1 MTENKPTGLR
11 TNYYLAR
18 VDHPQREDQPPYTAE
33 CEDIIEALGMDFDE
47 GNVFKSLW
55 RTAAARMG
63 NVKPGLSEVYEAEK
77 RVHYTGRILRRIR
90 RTVDKILAPE

>member
-1 MTENKPTGLR
+1 MAENKPTGLR

-47 GNVFKSLW
+47 GCEFKSLW
-55 RTAAARMG
+55 RTAAARLG
-63 NVKPGLSEVYEAEK
+63 NAKPGLTEVYEAEK
-77 RVHYTGRILRRIR
+77 RFHYAGRQLRRARLRAGKTIA
-90 RTVDKILAPE
+90 TE